1 MSRAL
6 LRLVISIIVYNR
18 KNKPM
23 KKDLWGTILKVI
35 IAVASALAGALG
47 YSALS

>member
-1 MSRAL
+1 
-6 LRLVISIIVYNR
+6 
-18 KNKPM
+18 M
-23 KKDLWGTILKVI
+23 KKDMWGTILKVI